1 MSNHKSSVKKVGWLQ
16 EPWGHLMGGDR
27 KCLLDRFGVLIGMGH
42 GRLRTGDPQMNNLLR
57 KRPMVPRSLRSWSS
71 ITFTEDESIVNGG

>member
-1 MSNHKSSVKKVGWLQ
+1 MVAGTLGPFNGRRPQ
-16 EPWGHLMGGDR
+16 
-27 KCLLDRFGVLIGMGH
+27 CLLDRFGVLIGMGH